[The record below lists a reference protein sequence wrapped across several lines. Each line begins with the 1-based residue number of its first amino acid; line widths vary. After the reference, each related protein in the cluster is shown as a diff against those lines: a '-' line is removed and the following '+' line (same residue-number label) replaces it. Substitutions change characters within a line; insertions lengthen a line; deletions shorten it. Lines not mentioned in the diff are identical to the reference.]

1 MLCAVCVCVYGRVI
15 NMKPRDEI
23 QKPIRLIAAACRNMG
38 IGKDGRLPWNLPTE
52 FQFFLNTIT
61 AVCSAGKKNLIIWGK
76 YSWFSCPERI
86 FPLANSLNVVLSKKL
101 MSVPKHAHYMCED
114 FVSAVKLASH
124 PPLSDLVETIWIL
137 GGTQVYKE
145 ALEHPWCDL
154 IYLTD
159 IMADF
164 DCDVFF
170 PSFDQNVYR
179 KQNKFPGVPD
189 EIQEENGLKF
199 RFQVF
204 RKES

>member
-1 MLCAVCVCVYGRVI
+1 
-15 NMKPRDEI
+15 DEI

-38 IGKDGRLPWNLPTE
+38 IGNDGRLPWNLPME
-52 FQFFLNTIT
+52 FQYFLNTIT
-61 AVCSAGKKNLIIWGK
+61 AVFKPGKKNLIIWGK
-76 YSWFSCPERI
+76 HSWFACPENV

-101 MSVPKHAHYMCED
+101 MSVPKHAHYLCEE
-114 FVSAVKLASH
+114 FASAVKLASRL
-124 PPLSDLVETIWIL
+124 PLSDHIETIWIL
-137 GGTQVYKE
+137 GGTRVYKE

-170 PSFDQNVYR
+170 PSFDQNIYK
-179 KQNKFPGVPD
+179 KQNNYPGVPN
-189 EIQEENGLKF
+189 EIQEENGIKF

-204 RKES
+204 RK

>member
-1 MLCAVCVCVYGRVI
+1 
-15 NMKPRDEI
+15 MKPSDEV
-23 QKPIRLIAAACRNMG
+23 QKPIRLMAAACRNMG

-52 FQFFLNTIT
+52 FQFLLNTIT
-61 AVCSAGKKNLIIWGK
+61 TVCKPGKKNLIIWGK
-76 YSWFSCPERI
+76 YSWFSCPESV
-86 FPLANSLNVVLSKKL
+86 FPLANSLNVVLSKTL
-101 MSVPKHAHYMCED
+101 TSVPKHAHYMCED

-137 GGTQVYKE
+137 GGTQVYKD

-159 IMADF
+159 IMAGF

-179 KQNKFPGVPD
+179 KQNKFPGVPN
-189 EIQEENGLKF
+189 EIQEENGIKF

-204 RKES
+204 RKEK